1 MSRSFASVI
10 KSKWNVSS
18 HKRLWNRAFRSK
30 EHVNLCKFR
39 FTAEDST
46 GSCYGCEIC
55 DEWPD
60 YGREEGYISIQKY
73 DVSGR
78 HGKKLYYGGQRKI
91 CPYRKI
97 YDTPSTYLDAVK
109 MSSK

>member
-18 HKRLWNRAFRSK
+18 HKQLWNRAFRSK

-60 YGREEGYISIQKY
+60 YGREEGYISIHKY

-78 HGKKLYYGGQRKI
+78 HGIKLYYGGQRK
-91 CPYRKI
+91 YTSHRLLKE
-97 YDTPSTYLDAVK
+97 SQRTYVEVVK
-109 MSSK
+109 EASK